1 MKLYEAAA
9 TAVKNSTPAAL
20 VTVISIEGSRPRHNG
35 AKMLV
40 YDDESIVDTIG
51 GGALEQHAIKIALE
65 VITNNQ
71 SQSITVHTTQDLGM
85 CCGGAVSLFIEPL
98 VTTTPAII
106 FGAGHISH
114 ALAPILHQL
123 GFSVTIVD
131 ERSTFNTEERFPNA
145 KRVVENPALWSAD
158 LSENRA
164 SYWLV
169 VTHDHALDQKIVQHV
184 IARDHAWLGVIGATA
199 KITKFL
205 LRLRAAGIEE
215 QHLQHL
221 MGPVGLDIGAE
232 TPAEIAI
239 SIAAEWVR
247 VRRKA
252 TGRVPLPL
260 SSSPISIR
268 GGDGVAVTKE
278 HYEK

>member
-9 TAVKNSTPAAL
+9 TAVQDCIPAAL
-20 VTVISIEGSRPRHNG
+20 VTVISIEGSSPRHNG

-51 GGALEQHAIKIALE
+51 GGALEQHAIKVALE
-65 VITNNQ
+65 VIANNQ
-71 SQSITVHTTQDLGM
+71 SQSITVHTTKDLGM
-85 CCGGAVSLFIEPL
+85 CCGGSVSLFIEPL

-114 ALAPILHQL
+114 AVAPILHQL
-123 GFSVTIVD
+123 GFGVTIVD
-131 ERSTFNTEERFPNA
+131 ERSAFNTAQRFPNA
-145 KRVVENPALWSAD
+145 TRVIENPALWAQD
-158 LSENRA
+158 LPGNSKA
-164 SYWLV
+164 HWLV
-169 VTHDHALDQKIVQHV
+169 VTHDHALDQQIVQQV
-184 IARDHAWLGVIGATA
+184 ITRDHAWLGVIGSTA

-215 QHLQHL
+215 EHLRHL

-232 TPAEIAI
+232 TPSEIAVA
-239 SIAAEWVR
+239 IAAEWVR

-252 TGRVPLPL
+252 TDRPPIPL
-260 SSSPISIR
+260 SSMPITIR
-268 GGDGVAVTKE
+268 GGDGVAVAKASYDT
-278 HYEK
+278 